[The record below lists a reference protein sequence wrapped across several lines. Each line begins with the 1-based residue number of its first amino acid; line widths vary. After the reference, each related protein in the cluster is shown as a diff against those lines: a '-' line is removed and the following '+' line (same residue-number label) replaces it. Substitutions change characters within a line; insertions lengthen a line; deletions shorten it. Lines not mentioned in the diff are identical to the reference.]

1 MEDKKYQ
8 AFLPE
13 IPTFNTKL
21 PQLQTSL
28 EFIEKNYPVDANTTV
43 IGHSLGCILALRLAE
58 KYVYKKMI
66 LVAGWD
72 YDDLTEEH
80 KSFWPNKINHA
91 KIRENVKE
99 IYCVTSDNDP
109 YTTLF
114 NVEAMNK
121 RLGGKLIVIKHRGH
135 FGSNEKC
142 KQIPQLLSLI

>member
-1 MEDKKYQ
+1 M
-8 AFLPE
+8 
-13 IPTFNTKL
+13 
-21 PQLQTSL
+21 
-28 EFIEKNYPVDANTTV
+28 